1 MSIKPSCI
9 SLSCTFSIYECC
21 TPSSKSS
28 GLGSSVST
36 SIPSE
41 GNSFPAFSIG
51 ITCAAAT
58 STSVDELSTATV
70 VSVTTLLALFPDID
84 TPIIAANA
92 TTPMTPPAI
101 IFLLL
106 SMSCIV
112 STLSFTLRKNSF
124 FFFLL
129 IFSSLSKFICSLLN
143 ILPILQTPLK

>member
-1 MSIKPSCI
+1 MNPSCI
-9 SLSCTFSIYECC
+9 SLSWTLAIYECC

-36 SIPSE
+36 VISSE

-58 STSVDELSTATV
+58 CSTVVVSTSDEILVFVA
-70 VSVTTLLALFPDID
+70 TLLALFPVED
-84 TPIIAANA
+84 TPIIAAIA
-92 TTPMTPPAI
+92 TTPITPPAI
-101 IFLLL
+101 NFLLL
-106 SMSCIV
+106 SISCMA
-112 STLSFTLRKNSF
+112 STLSFTLLKNSF

-143 ILPILQTPLK
+143 ILPTLQTLLK